1 MSEEVIES
9 VGFDKELTDTVIG
22 SNYKE
27 ITIHLTRE
35 QIMIS
40 ETDNVMISDDLMHI
54 QHKNKE
60 VCIPLWKIEYVVV
73 ERIPEE

>member
-9 VGFDKELTDTVIG
+9 AGFDKELTDTVIG

-54 QHKNKE
+54 QHEDLE
-60 VCIPLWKIEYVVV
+60 VCIPLWKIEYVVIK
-73 ERIPEE
+73 RIRGE

>member
-9 VGFDKELTDTVIG
+9 VGFNQELTDTVIG
-22 SNYKE
+22 NNYKE

-54 QHKNKE
+54 QHEDLE
-60 VCIPLWKIEYVVV
+60 VCIPLWKIEYVVIK
-73 ERIPEE
+73 RIRGE